1 MNSQQVGK
9 FYIEEKL
16 IRRHPNVVAS
26 ALRDMNF
33 VPLRTELIFASQ
45 VIEYTGISPMFDKNP
60 PKRHAPGYK
69 VNIIFNL
76 GKKEKAEYVMVEVTN
91 E

>member
-16 IRRHPNVVAS
+16 IRRHPDVVA
-26 ALRDMNF
+26 AAFRDMDF
-33 VPLRTELIFASQ
+33 IPLRAELIFTSQ

-69 VNIIFNL
+69 VKIIFNL
-76 GKKEKAEYVMVEVTN
+76 DKKEKAKYVAVEVTN
-91 E
+91 D